1 MKTLINVLLCGATF
15 LILTSFTADTNE
27 QMTLQPF
34 SPQISSDQ
42 FQPFSALIDFCGED
56 IYFEGYF
63 HERFTVTIAANGSF
77 HGKFHINAKGTG
89 VGLSSGATYQW
100 NDSINESFNGNV
112 GETYTFNQSWKII
125 GQGQAPNF
133 KLNDHFHVTINANG
147 DVTAVVS
154 DFSAECK

>member
-1 MKTLINVLLCGATF
+1 MKTLINLLLCGATF

-27 QMTLQPF
+27 QTTLQPF
-34 SPQISSDQ
+34 GTKIINEQ
-42 FQPFSALIDFCGED
+42 FPFNALINFCGED
-56 IYFEGYF
+56 IYFEGVF
-63 HERFTVTIAANGSF
+63 HVNISENIAANGSF
-77 HGKFHINAKGTG
+77 HAKYHINAKGTG

-133 KLNDHFHVTINANG
+133 KLNDHFHITINANG
-147 DVTAVVS
+147 DVTAIVS